1 MILCSALPQVHLL
14 CITGSILI
22 RGVKGNI
29 KDAEVQ
35 PPTVG
40 AAIFAKE
47 KQQELQE
54 DLERQFSQG
63 LRK

>member
-1 MILCSALPQVHLL
+1 MCPLQ
-14 CITGSILI
+14 
-22 RGVKGNI
+22 GVKGNI

-47 KQQELQE
+47 K
-54 DLERQFSQG
+54 
-63 LRK
+63 